1 MVERGAGGMTIDA
14 QIRRSVINGVPAW
27 PIEEARALLDKYK
40 ATSTERPAMPSDSEI
55 DALIERLS
63 QFEGRDWETTVCYNG
78 LRLEAAAFLAAL
90 RDERDGMERGLR
102 TVQNAAKT
110 IASAQGTELE
120 HLRQNRTYDYK
131 LRQEHESLL
140 ERDAQMTDALL
151 TAEARVRE
159 LEQKLERARVA
170 LEPFSQFAKG
180 LTSVEHDTHYIGL
193 QTNGQPDLLGIEL
206 RHFRRA
212 RAALAEI
219 GQRG

>member
-1 MVERGAGGMTIDA
+1 
-14 QIRRSVINGVPAW
+14 
-27 PIEEARALLDKYK
+27 
-40 ATSTERPAMPSDSEI
+40 MPSDVEI
-55 DALIERLS
+55 DALIERLGYHR
-63 QFEGRDWETTVCYNG
+63 EHP
-78 LRLEAAAFLAAL
+78 LRGGYTLINPDGPEAAAFLAAL
-90 RDERDGMERGLR
+90 RDERDMLERGLR

-159 LEQKLERARVA
+159 LEQKLERAGVA
-170 LEPFSQFAKG
+170 LRVGLELISEEKG
-180 LTSVEHDTHYIGL
+180 WGTYPRMEGSEIYVDANVFE
-193 QTNGQPDLLGIEL
+193 EL
-206 RHFRRA
+206 A
-212 RAALAEI
+212 SAALAEI

>member
-1 MVERGAGGMTIDA
+1 
-14 QIRRSVINGVPAW
+14 
-27 PIEEARALLDKYK
+27 
-40 ATSTERPAMPSDSEI
+40 MPSDAEI
-55 DALIERLS
+55 DALIEQARLYA
-63 QFEGRDWETTVCYNG
+63 QNDKRRPARM
-78 LRLEAAAFLAAL
+78 LREAAAFLAAL
-90 RDERDGMERGLR
+90 RDERDGLERGLR

-159 LEQKLERARVA
+159 LEQKLERA
-170 LEPFSQFAKG
+170 EDKI
-180 LTSVEHDTHYIGL
+180 DGL
-193 QTNGQPDLLGIEL
+193 QADLDGAIEVA
-206 RHFRRA
+206 FRRGA
-212 RAALAEI
+212 TDWTWMNYPSHFERLTATLAEI

>member
-1 MVERGAGGMTIDA
+1 
-14 QIRRSVINGVPAW
+14 
-27 PIEEARALLDKYK
+27 
-40 ATSTERPAMPSDSEI
+40 MPSDAEI
-55 DALIERLS
+55 NALIERLS
-63 QFEGRDWETTVCYNG
+63 QFEGRDWETTACYNG

-90 RDERDGMERGLR
+90 RDERDGLERGLR

-170 LEPFSQFAKG
+170 LAETTEWLDDASHP
-180 LTSVEHDTHYIGL
+180 YIPGTASAEGWNAEREARL
-193 QTNGQPDLLGIEL
+193 N
-206 RHFRRA
+206 RA